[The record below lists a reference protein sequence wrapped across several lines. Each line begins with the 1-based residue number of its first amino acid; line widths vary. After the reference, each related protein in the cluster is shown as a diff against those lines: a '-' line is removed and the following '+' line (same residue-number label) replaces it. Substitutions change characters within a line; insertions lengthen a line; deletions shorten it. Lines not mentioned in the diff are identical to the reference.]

1 MSACHM
7 GAAGDLTP
15 VVARLTEVLEAV
27 VDLVGS
33 KAVEEKVT
41 AKRKARTLANVL
53 AAENDW
59 KEKVAAGEAHE
70 ARKVGKKS
78 FMFGMAPGDKPIC
91 GPFETVPPKDRKRLL
106 GARVGAK
113 VKIGGQPVVL
123 LSAYNPGPGPGKKAP
138 APAAEASAT

>member
-1 MSACHM
+1 M

-33 KAVEEKVT
+33 QAVEEKVS
-41 AKRKARTLANVL
+41 AKRKARALANVI

-70 ARKVGKKS
+70 ARKVGKTS
-78 FMFGMAPGDKPIC
+78 FLFGMAPGDKPIC
-91 GPFETVPPKDRKRLL
+91 GPLDTVPAKDRKRLL

-113 VKIGGQPVVL
+113 VKIAGQPVVL
-123 LSAYNPGPGPGKKAP
+123 LSAYNPGPAPGKKAA
-138 APAAEASAT
+138 APAAEKAASP